1 MKERC
6 NCLKPRMVSFFPTPD
21 DYYEIYPWLSGYIDM
36 AMFGNFGYLYL
47 NSMCFWLHHNLIPNK
62 SGRRKNIE
70 PPKSM
75 MSSKYK
81 IENWSNQKV

>member
-1 MKERC
+1 
-6 NCLKPRMVSFFPTPD
+6 
-21 DYYEIYPWLSGYIDM
+21 M